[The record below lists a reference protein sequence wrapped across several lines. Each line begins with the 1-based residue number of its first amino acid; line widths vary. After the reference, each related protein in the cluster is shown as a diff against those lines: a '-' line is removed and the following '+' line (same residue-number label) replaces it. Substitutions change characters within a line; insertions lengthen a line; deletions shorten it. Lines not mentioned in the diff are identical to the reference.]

1 MRTMNGA
8 PRKTLFAH
16 SRRYDQNLRCGS
28 PTLIKPGMRIAVT
41 ANALTTAPK
50 TIANAFEVRIATCA
64 KDFGDQ
70 IKRKIN
76 SRYCMIDYI
85 RGVRSGEYCE
95 QKNLR

>member
-1 MRTMNGA
+1 MRTINGA
-8 PRKTLFAH
+8 PRKTLLAH
-16 SRRYDQNLRCGS
+16 SRRYNQNLRCGS

-50 TIANAFEVRIATCA
+50 TIANTFEVLIATCA

-70 IKRKIN
+70 IKRKIR
-76 SRYCMIDYI
+76 SRFCMIDRI
-85 RGVRSGEYCE
+85 RGVRSGENFG